1 MYMANVDELI
11 RLLEAGCR
19 HNGLTIDKRDIQ
31 AICRDA
37 RQVFLGESMCLEI
50 SAPLC
55 VVGDVHG
62 QFEDLLRIFKFKGF
76 PPGQRYLFLGDY
88 VDRGKHSVE
97 TITLLFCYKIRYPDC
112 VYLLRGNHESQSLN
126 QIYGF
131 YDECKRRY
139 SSKLWKT
146 FVDCYSCMPVAAI
159 VSNRVFCC
167 HGGLSPSLT
176 SIEDI
181 NNLPRPTDIPAAGLL
196 CDLLWSDPDRSY
208 GWNKSNRGVSWVFG
222 SDIVERFLLRHD
234 FDLIC
239 RAHQVVEDG
248 YELFAKRQLVTI
260 FSAPNYCGVY
270 DNAGATM
277 YIDNNLLIRF
287 DIYKSNAILRG
298 LVPKTVQTSAKRV
311 SETLHHAFSGKGVKD
326 VNINT

>member
-1 MYMANVDELI
+1 MANVDELI
-11 RLLEAGCR
+11 SLLEAGVR
-19 HNGLTIDKRDIQ
+19 PNGIIIDKRDIQ
-31 AICRDA
+31 AICQDA
-37 RQVFLGESMCLEI
+37 RQMFLGESMCLKI
-50 SAPLC
+50 KAPLC

-62 QFEDLLRIFKFKGF
+62 QFEDLLRILKIKGF
-76 PPGQRYLFLGDY
+76 PPEQRYLFLGDY
-88 VDRGKHSVE
+88 VDRGKNSVE
-97 TITLLFCYKIRYPDC
+97 TLTLLFCYKIRYPDC
-112 VYLLRGNHESQSLN
+112 MYLLRGNHESPSLN

-139 SSKLWKT
+139 SSRLWKS

-176 SIEDI
+176 SMEDI
-181 NNLPRPTDIPAAGLL
+181 NNLPRPTDIPCAGLL
-196 CDLLWSDPDRSY
+196 CDLLWSDPDRVY

-222 SDIVERFLLRHD
+222 ADIVERFLQRHN

-260 FSAPNYCGVY
+260 FSAPNYCGLY

-287 DIYKSNAILRG
+287 DVYKSNAIVRG
-298 LVPKTVQTSAKRV
+298 LVPKTLEASAKRF
-311 SETLHHAFSGKGVKD
+311 SETLQHAFSGKGGSKN
-326 VNINT
+326 VNFNT